1 MKTIGKRSLA
11 LFLLLTLLAGAGRL
25 RWTDVGGKRHAC
37 AARPAHQQPKAAR
50 LRESS
55 RIL

>member
-11 LFLLLTLLAGAGRL
+11 LFLLLTLLAALGRRRGKAARL
-25 RWTDVGGKRHAC
+25 RR
-37 AARPAHQQPKAAR
+37 RPAHRQPKAAR